1 MENAKGYPMTDALIP
16 LAALVRRELLRTLRV
31 SRSLYLLALLVGIPA
46 VSVRVVWPMSD
57 DPVFFVHRATVLIPQ
72 FCIVGLFIAAVLTLP
87 AQAATAVRGERDRD
101 TLTLLLLT
109 RISPRAML
117 VGHVLNCFGLFAL
130 YAIATMPI
138 VCSVYL
144 LTGLDWQT
152 IPLQYAVIGVTALD
166 CIVAGLVCTAFA
178 TSTPRAV
185 IGAFLLS
192 AFMLGG
198 YVQIFFIITQ
208 LVCFGIFGIEKNPFR
223 ESIDMLW
230 QASPPSLLLQHFGT
244 RSVFMGTQPYL
255 SGIVVH
261 TALAIIGAT
270 FAWIGFVRLHKETVA
285 PLSERASKKSIL
297 RTGPKDR
304 LKSFSDTYNA
314 VFQRE
319 YRVLMQGWWRTRR
332 LRIGT
337 FILAGTVF
345 AVTLGIVFLVD
356 NDLYGQEGMEYEVM
370 MAWMMGCIAVI
381 CMVAP
386 GVSTPLWIRERDQET
401 REQLIMTLL
410 RPKQIIFGKAAAA
423 VVVTL
428 FAAGI
433 WMVSSS
439 PLLARGLFF
448 SWKSWTPVLPG
459 VPMLIMLA
467 LTLVAIG
474 SQTPHMRVNSTVAIA
489 LSYAFGIAYIAFP
502 VFFPEVY
509 YAMMMKDQTRL
520 FSQIITMAIS
530 PFGSWVAGID
540 LAPRAEISPILYWPG
555 ALAFQ
560 LLAAYWFLRDSI
572 RNENTKIRKGSAS

>member
-1 MENAKGYPMTDALIP
+1 MTDALIP
-16 LAALVRRELLRTLRV
+16 LAALVRRELLRTLRAN
-31 SRSLYLLALLVGIPA
+31 RSLYLLALLVGIPA
-46 VSVRVVWPMSD
+46 ISVLVVWPMPD

-72 FCIVGLFIAAVLTLP
+72 FCIVGLFVAAVLILP

-208 LVCFGIFGIEKNPFR
+208 LVCFGLFGIEKYPFW

-244 RSVFMGTQPYL
+244 RSASMGTQPYL

-261 TALAIIGAT
+261 TALATIGAVV
-270 FAWIGFVRLHKETVA
+270 AWIGFVRLRKEKIA
-285 PLSERASKKSIL
+285 ALPERASKKSIL

-304 LKSFSDTYNA
+304 VKPFSDTYNA

-337 FILAGTVF
+337 LILAGTVF

-356 NDLYGQEGMEYEVM
+356 NELYAGQEGMEYEVM

-381 CMVAP
+381 CMIAP

-428 FAAGI
+428 IAVGI
-433 WMVSSS
+433 WMMSSS
-439 PLLARGLFF
+439 PLLARGLFY
-448 SWKSWTPVLPG
+448 SWKDWMPALLG

-474 SQTPHMRVNSTVAIA
+474 SQTPHIRVKSTAAIA
-489 LSYAFGIAYIAFP
+489 LSYALGIAYI
-502 VFFPEVY
+502 FFPIFFQDVY
-509 YAMMMKDQTRL
+509 GAMMLKDQQRM
-520 FSQIITMAIS
+520 IWKCITLALS
-530 PFGSWVAGID
+530 PFGSWAAGQD
-540 LAPRAEISPILYWPG
+540 LVSETGISLILYWTG
-555 ALAFQ
+555 ALVLQ

-572 RNENTKIRKGSAS
+572 RNENTKIRKGSES